1 MHNLEMIP
9 LPKRAPGMRERIR
22 QLEAQNKV
30 LDDANKAYEQ
40 KYNQLAEDMA
50 GLLFRLEGVRDKFDL
65 TPEQVDSLAE
75 AFLAKVSAQQD
86 MQRLAAQNV
95 KKFTVNGVDIPL
107 RSNSTSE
114 ASPANTLEA
123 SPAEAQPHCASDGDC
138 IASPPEG
145 LPPPSDKPG
154 APVRD
159 FGE

>member
-1 MHNLEMIP
+1 MYNLGMIS

-50 GLLFRLEGVRDKFDL
+50 GLLFRLEGVRDKFGL

-75 AFLAKVSAQQD
+75 VFLAKVSAQRD
-86 MQRLAAQNV
+86 MQKLAADNV
-95 KKFTVNGVDIPL
+95 KKFTINGVEQPLANNTPALPVAHIP
-107 RSNSTSE
+107 E
-114 ASPANTLEA
+114 ALPTEQPLHSA
-123 SPAEAQPHCASDGDC
+123 SGGESIEFQA
-138 IASPPEG
+138 EG